1 MKQKYYTIL
10 QQFDESNMMKK
21 FNFIEQL
28 DDDQLIKSNLL
39 DETSYHRK
47 RKRINTKINYE

>member
-1 MKQKYYTIL
+1 
-10 QQFDESNMMKK
+10 MMKK

-47 RKRINTKINYE
+47 RKRI